1 MLSQLLSSGFSR
13 RDALRLATSG
23 ALGASLSGWMPVL
36 ARATASAPSPVAKRK
51 SCILLYMDGGPSH
64 IDTFDPKPGAET
76 GGEFGVI
83 DTSAPGIQISEH
95 LPEIAKQMDKITL
108 LRGMSTAEGAHPRAK
123 HLIHTGYRE
132 GVGGLSYPSMGAIA
146 SAEIGNPNLP
156 IPNFVAVGR
165 SQGAGFLGAKHAPLV
180 VNDPTK
186 GVENLRPLVSA
197 GQFDKRYDLLGQM
210 ESAFLK
216 EYQANQGADHKT
228 TYQRAVEMIRSQE
241 AQAFDLSKESSETK
255 AKYGSGRFAQ
265 GCLLARRL
273 VEAGVAFVEVNLGG
287 WDTHENNFERVKNL
301 SGQIDKPMAA
311 LLADLKDRG
320 LLDSTLVIWMG
331 DFGRTPK
338 INARGE
344 KPGRDHYPRAWTSLM
359 AGAGL
364 KGGRVIGKTDEK
376 GGTVIEN
383 PISAVDFMGGV
394 CQVLG
399 IDSSKWYQT
408 PIGRPIRVVDKSAK
422 PIPGLI

>member
-1 MLSQLLSSGFSR
+1 MLNSLQHFGFSR

-36 ARATASAPSPVAKRK
+36 AHAAASAPTPAPKRK

-64 IDTFDPKPGAET
+64 LDTFDPKGTES
-76 GGEFGVI
+76 GGEFQAI
-83 DTSAPGIQISEH
+83 DTATSGIKISEH
-95 LPEIAKQMDKITL
+95 LPEIAKQMGKITL

-123 HLIHTGYRE
+123 HLMHTGYRE

-156 IPNFVAVGR
+156 IPNFVAIGR
-165 SQGAGFLGAKHAPLV
+165 SQGAGFLGARHAPLI

-186 GVENLRPLVSA
+186 GVENLRPLVTA
-197 GQFDKRYDLLGQM
+197 GQFDRRFGLLEQM

-216 EYQANQGADHKT
+216 DYQVGSGNDHLT
-228 TYQRAVEMIRSQE
+228 TYQRAVEMIRSKE
-241 AQAFDLSKESSETK
+241 AQSFDLSKESSETK

-273 VEAGVAFVEVNLGG
+273 VETGVSFVEVNLGG
-287 WDTHENNFERVKNL
+287 WDTHQDNFTRVKAL
-301 SGQIDKPMAA
+301 STQIDTPIAA
-311 LLADLKDRG
+311 LLADLKERG
-320 LLDSTLVIWMG
+320 MLDSTLVIWMG

-338 INARGE
+338 INSRGE
-344 KPGRDHYPRAWTSLM
+344 KPGRDHYPRAWTSFM
-359 AGAGL
+359 AGGGV

-376 GGTVIEN
+376 GGTVVDS
-383 PISAVDFMGGV
+383 PVSAVDFMGGV
-394 CQVLG
+394 CQILG
-399 IDSSKWYQT
+399 IDASKWYQT
-408 PIGRPIRVVDKSAK
+408 PIGRPIRIVDKSAK
-422 PIPGLI
+422 VIPGLI

>member
-1 MLSQLLSSGFSR
+1 
-13 RDALRLATSG
+13 
-23 ALGASLSGWMPVL
+23 
-36 ARATASAPSPVAKRK
+36 
-51 SCILLYMDGGPSH
+51 
-64 IDTFDPKPGAET
+64 
-76 GGEFGVI
+76 
-83 DTSAPGIQISEH
+83 
-95 LPEIAKQMDKITL
+95 
-108 LRGMSTAEGAHPRAK
+108 
-123 HLIHTGYRE
+123 
-132 GVGGLSYPSMGAIA
+132 
-146 SAEIGNPNLP
+146 
-156 IPNFVAVGR
+156 
-165 SQGAGFLGAKHAPLV
+165 
-180 VNDPTK
+180 
-186 GVENLRPLVSA
+186 
-197 GQFDKRYDLLGQM
+197 
-210 ESAFLK
+210 
-216 EYQANQGADHKT
+216 
-228 TYQRAVEMIRSQE
+228 
-241 AQAFDLSKESSETK
+241 
-255 AKYGSGRFAQ
+255 
-265 GCLLARRL
+265 
-273 VEAGVAFVEVNLGG
+273 
-287 WDTHENNFERVKNL
+287 
-301 SGQIDKPMAA
+301 MAA